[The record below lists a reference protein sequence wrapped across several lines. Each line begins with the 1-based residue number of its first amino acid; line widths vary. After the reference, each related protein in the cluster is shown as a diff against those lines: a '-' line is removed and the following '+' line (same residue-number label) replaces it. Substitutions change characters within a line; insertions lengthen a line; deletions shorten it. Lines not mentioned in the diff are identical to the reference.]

1 MADALSVLI
10 DGKQGDAII
19 RDGQREADQKFVTLH
34 TPNRGSP
41 LVTVD
46 TPQGRV
52 TFETSE
58 ASYPAMGDGS
68 TFRTV
73 ADAPRVR

>member
-19 RDGQREADQKFVTLH
+19 RDGRRVADQKFVTLH
-34 TPNRGSP
+34 IPVRGSP
-41 LVTVD
+41 RVTVQ
-46 TPQGRV
+46 TALGRE
-52 TFETSE
+52 TFTVDE
-58 ASYPAMGDGS
+58 ASYPAMGDAS

-73 ADAPRVR
+73 ADVRVR